1 MYKVLLIVLPL
12 HYRKKEAMLLPL
24 EINKEMRKIE
34 TKNCYSQNWSLN
46 QFFKKK
52 FYKFKRDVFI
62 LKEVFTDKNG
72 FSPKNLNLKGES
84 IFNEIG
90 AVLPVSSHY
99 YNAWLK
105 QFTTSN
111 FGEEVS
117 FNVKRYGK
125 IQVFEYLND
134 DSTTFY
140 FYVNGEFYSHETS
153 RSYTIVTKEDF
164 QIGSSLAPGP
174 L

>member
-1 MYKVLLIVLPL
+1 
-12 HYRKKEAMLLPL
+12 
-24 EINKEMRKIE
+24 MRKIE

-117 FNVKRYGK
+117 FNVKSYGE
-125 IQVFEYLND
+125 IHVFEDWNF
-134 DSTTFY
+134 DSTTFH
-140 FYVNGEFYSHETS
+140 FYDDIKGEFYSHKTQ
-153 RSYTIVTKEDF
+153 RSYTIVNKEDF